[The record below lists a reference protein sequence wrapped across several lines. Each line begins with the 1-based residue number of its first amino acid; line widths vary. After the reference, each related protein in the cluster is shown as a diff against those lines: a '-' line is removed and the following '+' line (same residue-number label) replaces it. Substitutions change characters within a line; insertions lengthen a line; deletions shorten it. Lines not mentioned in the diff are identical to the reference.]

1 MMLYQTLSRSYNTVL
16 LLLRPE
22 TATGWRNVLLDGVLI
37 AQVLMPGPASPKPRP
52 RYKLCS
58 FSHNYPSTVN
68 SRAESS
74 KPNCEPCLR
83 PRARFRFGTGSIFL
97 SQESCRLLVSFRG
110 FIRPGAVITF
120 ESSFAT
126 LFNSS
131 CFQKVLNNF
140 L

>member
-1 MMLYQTLSRSYNTVL
+1 MLLLL
-16 LLLRPE
+16 LLLRLE

-74 KPNCEPCLR
+74 QPNCEPCLR
-83 PRARFRFGTGSIFL
+83 PRARFRFGTGSIFFLKSRVAYWFRFVDLLGPAL
-97 SQESCRLLVSFRG
+97 SSLLRALLQHSLSVRVFKK
-110 FIRPGAVITF
+110 F
-120 ESSFAT
+120 
-126 LFNSS
+126 
-131 CFQKVLNNF
+131 
-140 L
+140 